1 MHRAARA
8 VASFWRKAYED
19 GLTGLAAMVAYNLL
33 LSIFPLALIALFVAG
48 RVLRSPELAASVI
61 NDARTIFPTAAQST
75 LVEGVRR
82 LQQSSTTVGIVALVS
97 SLWVGASFWGALDTA
112 FCRIYHLPCRSW
124 VRQKLFG
131 FGMLFVVLIFIAASV
146 AVPTVQS
153 LAVSSAEDLPFG
165 LADARDLVY
174 YGGIALGLLILFIA
188 LCITYAAVPKG
199 AIPWSCVWPG
209 ALGGDDRDGRGR
221 RDVPALPLEHLDAED
236 RDERGLRADR
246 ARLVLRAG
254 AGRARRRGRST
265 SCALS
270 GCGSTGGT
278 VDLPAPRVATSRPV
292 APAASQASRAR
303 GDRSDASEGEMFVE
317 AIRPRTTVTRAFG
330 IGPEVLSRSPES
342 RRSSFTTPRPIGALS
357 LIRAQLPSSVKMRTL
372 HLILPAAVF
381 GCLLTAPVAF
391 AAAATVRTHR

>member
-174 YGGIALGLLILFIA
+174 YGGIALGLLVLFIA

-209 ALGGDDRDGRGR
+209 ALAATIAMGVVDATFPLYLSNISTLRIGTSAVFVLIALVWFYVLALVVLAGAVINELRFERVRSVRGNR
-221 RDVPALPLEHLDAED
+221 RLAGTARCHVSTRRCQRRLRL
-236 RDERGLRADR
+236 RGHAGIGPMRQR
-246 ARLVLRAG
+246 AR
-254 AGRARRRGRST
+254 
-265 SCALS
+265 C
-270 GCGSTGGT
+270 
-278 VDLPAPRVATSRPV
+278 
-292 APAASQASRAR
+292 
-303 GDRSDASEGEMFVE
+303 FVE
-317 AIRPRTTVTRAFG
+317 AIRPRQ
-330 IGPEVLSRSPES
+330 
-342 RRSSFTTPRPIGALS
+342 
-357 LIRAQLPSSVKMRTL
+357 QLPARSALARKS
-372 HLILPAAVF
+372 
-381 GCLLTAPVAF
+381 
-391 AAAATVRTHR
+391 

>member
-1 MHRAARA
+1 
-8 VASFWRKAYED
+8 
-19 GLTGLAAMVAYNLL
+19 MVAYNLL

-153 LAVSSAEDLPFG
+153 LAVSSAKDLPFG
-165 LADARDLVY
+165 LADARDLIY
-174 YGGIALGLLILFIA
+174 YGGIAVGLIILFVA

-209 ALGGDDRDGRGR
+209 ALGATMAMGLIDAMF
-221 RDVPALPLEHLDAED
+221 PIYLTNISALRIGTSAVFVLIA
-236 RDERGLRADR
+236 
-246 ARLVLRAG
+246 LVWFYVLALVVLAG
-254 AGRARRRGRST
+254 AVVNELRFERVRS
-265 SCALS
+265 S
-270 GCGSTGGT
+270 GGT
-278 VDLPAPRVATSRPV
+278 VDLPAPRVAKSPPV
-292 APAASQASRAR
+292 APAPIPASRAR
-303 GDRSDASEGEMFVE
+303 GGTSGATEGE
-317 AIRPRTTVTRAFG
+317 
-330 IGPEVLSRSPES
+330 
-342 RRSSFTTPRPIGALS
+342 SS
-357 LIRAQLPSSVKMRTL
+357 
-372 HLILPAAVF
+372 
-381 GCLLTAPVAF
+381 
-391 AAAATVRTHR
+391 

>member
-1 MHRAARA
+1 VHRAARA
-8 VASFWRKAYED
+8 VVAFWRKAYED

-82 LQQSSTTVGIVALVS
+82 LQQSSTTVGIVAIVS

-153 LAVSSAEDLPFG
+153 IAASGAKDLPFG
-165 LADARDLVY
+165 LGDGRDLVY
-174 YGGIALGLLILFIA
+174 SGGIAVGLLVLFLA

-209 ALGGDDRDGRGR
+209 AVSATLAMGIVDATFPLYLSNVSTLRIGTSA
-221 RDVPALPLEHLDAED
+221 VFVLIALVWFYVLA
-236 RDERGLRADR
+236 
-246 ARLVLRAG
+246 LVVLAG
-254 AGRARRRGRST
+254 AVINELRFERVRS
-265 SCALS
+265 S
-270 GCGSTGGT
+270 GGT
-278 VDLPAPRVATSRPV
+278 VDLPAPRVAKSRPA
-292 APAASQASRAR
+292 APAPIPASRAR
-303 GDRSDASEGEMFVE
+303 GDRSDASEDANE
-317 AIRPRTTVTRAFG
+317 TT
-330 IGPEVLSRSPES
+330 
-342 RRSSFTTPRPIGALS
+342 
-357 LIRAQLPSSVKMRTL
+357 
-372 HLILPAAVF
+372 
-381 GCLLTAPVAF
+381 
-391 AAAATVRTHR
+391 